1 MGICVS
7 PTISISYFFLA
18 VGKGRWKLPIV
29 IVGDFSITLIP
40 FTWNCFFG
48 KCTVCSLPLIWKVT
62 LLLLQSITAPAVFKK
77 GLPRIIDMLSSSGI
91 SSITKSVKIVTL
103 ATTTGTS
110 SQIPIGMAVD
120 LSGICKDISVGV
132 SLFKSSLLYKEKGI
146 TLTPAPKSH
155 KAVFT

>member
-1 MGICVS
+1 M
-7 PTISISYFFLA
+7 
-18 VGKGRWKLPIV
+18 
-29 IVGDFSITLIP
+29 
-40 FTWNCFFG
+40 
-48 KCTVCSLPLIWKVT
+48 T
-62 LLLLQSITAPAVFKK
+62 LLLLQSITAPVVFKK

-120 LSGICKDISVGV
+120 FSAICKDISIGV

-146 TLTPAPKSH
+146 TLTQLPNHIKQFSH
-155 KAVFT
+155 NFF